1 MHGIFVQIK
10 DLKQLSRIF
19 TTKKWFFQFSMSED
33 YMMGWPHLGKDFVSE
48 LSQKTTSR
56 LISQKSLY
64 FQLRCTSWDSFF
76 VVSALNPIGFSIYVS
91 SVFRYKMIKR
101 ENEEEYTKLYFQLK
115 RIEVDKILFELEG
128 KKILSHQTEEQNCS
142 YILLNKTYMQV
153 LRNFRVF
160 LSLKLHILSQRPSL
174 DFWELENVTTQ
185 GGISTQNGATQGGG
199 DSIK

>member
-1 MHGIFVQIK
+1 
-10 DLKQLSRIF
+10 
-19 TTKKWFFQFSMSED
+19 
-33 YMMGWPHLGKDFVSE
+33 
-48 LSQKTTSR
+48 
-56 LISQKSLY
+56 
-64 FQLRCTSWDSFF
+64 
-76 VVSALNPIGFSIYVS
+76 
-91 SVFRYKMIKR
+91 MIKR

-174 DFWELENVTTQ
+174 DF
-185 GGISTQNGATQGGG
+185 
-199 DSIK
+199 

>member
-1 MHGIFVQIK
+1 
-10 DLKQLSRIF
+10 
-19 TTKKWFFQFSMSED
+19 
-33 YMMGWPHLGKDFVSE
+33 
-48 LSQKTTSR
+48 
-56 LISQKSLY
+56 
-64 FQLRCTSWDSFF
+64 
-76 VVSALNPIGFSIYVS
+76 
-91 SVFRYKMIKR
+91 MIKR